1 MTDPIRISVINGPNL
16 NMLGTREPN
25 IYGHDTLADIEARC
39 RVITDEAGHQLDWMQ
54 SNSEGDLI
62 TTIQQANGVADW
74 IIINAAGLTHTS
86 VALRDALAGVD
97 IQPPA
102 VPLIANVRAE
112 AVIEPGAI
120 RRLLVE
126 QVTGT
131 VRWRESIANMAEAG
145 VSEFWEIG
153 AGKALSGMIRRIA
166 RDATVRNI
174 GVPADV
180 VALRG

>member
-1 MTDPIRISVINGPNL
+1 MLVRDTKRDPRYVELVEGIR
-16 NMLGTREPN
+16 
-25 IYGHDTLADIEARC
+25 
-39 RVITDEAGHQLDWMQ
+39 
-54 SNSEGDLI
+54 SEL
-62 TTIQQANGVADW
+62 
-74 IIINAAGLTHTS
+74 
-86 VALRDALAGVD
+86 
-97 IQPPA
+97 A